1 MLITVSAFDWRA
13 EAKRASMLLDQHD
26 RAVDG
31 EDDMLLYAASEPC
44 NGQPEQPS

>member
-31 EDDMLLYAASEPC
+31 EDDMLFNGARELY
-44 NGQPEQPS
+44 NGQPE

>member
-31 EDDMLLYAASEPC
+31 EDDRLLS
-44 NGQPEQPS
+44 